1 MAVFVALGAFLMT
14 LAGGWTAQR
23 VTDRRHLVLGLAGG
37 LMLGVVGL
45 DLLPEAL
52 RAADDEIHGVPAALL
67 LFVAGFLLA
76 HLVERLLAARRA
88 AHGAVEH
95 TAVRDEP
102 VRYEAVQYGPV
113 ERATVR
119 HEPVPPEAVEGAAA
133 EQGPVRRGVAE
144 HVAVPREGIE
154 GAAAEHGAAEHTAVP
169 REGIEGAAA
178 EHGAAEHTA
187 VPYGAVE
194 GAAAE
199 QGPVRHAAAE
209 HTAVPHD
216 AVDRDAA
223 EHRHRSPEVGLTA
236 AAAMVGH
243 SLMDGVAIGASFQ
256 VGGGMG
262 TAVALAVIAHD
273 FADGFNTFTL
283 TRLYGNARRKA
294 LAMLFADAVAP
305 VAGAAAS
312 AFLAI
317 PENVLGGYLGLFGG
331 ALLYLAA
338 AEILPEA
345 HHAHPARSTLLCTVA
360 GVAFIWLVVGVT
372 G

>member
-52 RAADDEIHGVPAALL
+52 HAAGRDVFGVPAALL
-67 LFVAGFLLA
+67 LFVAGFLMA
-76 HLVERLLAARRA
+76 HLVERLLAARQA
-88 AHGAVEH
+88 AHGGEE
-95 TAVRDEP
+95 RDHH
-102 VRYEAVQYGPV
+102 
-113 ERATVR
+113 RA
-119 HEPVPPEAVEGAAA
+119 
-133 EQGPVRRGVAE
+133 
-144 HVAVPREGIE
+144 
-154 GAAAEHGAAEHTAVP
+154 
-169 REGIEGAAA
+169 
-178 EHGAAEHTA
+178 
-187 VPYGAVE
+187 
-194 GAAAE
+194 
-199 QGPVRHAAAE
+199 
-209 HTAVPHD
+209 
-216 AVDRDAA
+216 
-223 EHRHRSPEVGLTA
+223 PEVGLTA

-243 SLMDGVAIGASFQ
+243 SAMDGLAIGAAFQ

-262 TAVALAVIAHD
+262 AAVALAVIAHD

-283 TRLYGNARRKA
+283 TSLYGNARRKA

-305 VAGAAAS
+305 IAGAAAS
-312 AFLAI
+312 AFLII
-317 PENVLGGYLGLFGG
+317 PEPVLGGYLGLFGG

-345 HHAHPARSTLLCTVA
+345 HHEHPARSTLLCTVA
-360 GVAFIWLVVGVT
+360 GAAFIWLVVGIS